1 MKIAT
6 LLLLV
11 VLIVS
16 PTVSLYPAPPQHRDV
31 PAEVERAR
39 RALEGAQNDLQHAGA
54 EWGGHRVEAMK
65 HIEAALKELS
75 EAERWAREHH
85 DIK

>member
-1 MKIAT
+1 MKIPAS
-6 LLLLV
+6 LLLLL
-11 VLIVS
+11 LIVF
-16 PTVSLYPAPPQHRDV
+16 PTVSLYPAVPQRDV
-31 PAEVERAR
+31 PQEVEHAR
-39 RALEGAQNDLQHAGA
+39 HALQTAQTDLQHAGG

-65 HIEAALKELS
+65 HIEAAMKELS